1 MRRVAHILLV
11 LAATVLLATGNGGL
25 RALHLVSEGGHA
37 ERHEGCGHD
46 HDHHHGHGHDAD
58 HHEEVADGR
67 ADGARDHDHG
77 GHDELACSTCEL
89 LLAMGSLLPTEV
101 PAPTFHALVAVTD
114 DGEPAA
120 CAAPAPMR
128 AISAR
133 PPPAC

>member
-25 RALHLVSEGGHA
+25 RALHLASEGGHA
-37 ERHEGCGHD
+37 ERHDGCAHGGHGHD
-46 HDHHHGHGHDAD
+46 HDAGHHD
-58 HHEEVADGR
+58 EVADGC
-67 ADGARDHDHG
+67 ADGDRDHG

-114 DGEPAA
+114 DGEPVA
-120 CAAPAPMR
+120 CPAPAPMR